1 MDKQRKFPEPQP
13 FEDDGRPPIELKP
26 VESSQ
31 IKAIGYDAET
41 HTLAVAFKYGVGAI
55 YHYPEVQAE
64 THEQFVNAESIGQFF
79 GKHIKALPFK
89 KYRPEQVAA

>member
-13 FEDDGRPPIELKP
+13 FEDEERPPIELKP

-31 IKAIGYDAET
+31 IKAIGYDEKT
-41 HTLAVAFKYGVGAI
+41 GTLAVAFKYGTGAI
-55 YHYPEVQAE
+55 YHYPDVLEE
-64 THEQFVNAESIGQFF
+64 THQAFVNAESIGQFF

-89 KYRPEQVAA
+89 KYRAAPVAA